1 MCLLCGI
8 ACWCNCW
15 KGATV
20 GDGYDTCG
28 ACACTVCWYAELYGA
43 NCMLCE
49 AGGKNAVVKGVRVGV
64 VLIMFHVV
72 QSAVGGTCCM
82 VR

>member
-1 MCLLCGI
+1 
-8 ACWCNCW
+8 
-15 KGATV
+15 
-20 GDGYDTCG
+20 
-28 ACACTVCWYAELYGA
+28 
-43 NCMLCE
+43 MLCE

>member
-1 MCLLCGI
+1 
-8 ACWCNCW
+8 
-15 KGATV
+15 
-20 GDGYDTCG
+20 
-28 ACACTVCWYAELYGA
+28 
-43 NCMLCE
+43 MLCE

-72 QSAVGGTCCM
+72 QSAVGGKCCM